1 MRHRRY
7 LIPPSIPLCLSFRNA
22 LRHDAIRPEKL
33 TALPMSQHS
42 KVRGPWFHRF
52 LIGLFTVL
60 LTLLIAWLIDFV
72 LDDIGSIS
80 GPAFEEI
87 EKRFLSQSLLDE
99 ERVVREQLT
108 ETGRN
113 LQQQRSRQS
122 LLRDSTTRHE
132 QTMRQLVEL
141 QRLNVQKGIAPE
153 EASQK
158 ALAESV
164 TFFLTNQKADQSL
177 NEEISRLSEQ
187 ERASEERERAIEKKL
202 DNQREPARKEFQR
215 LQRRHDRKL
224 AAFKLLFLL
233 PLLGCAVLAF
243 LKRRTSAYAPVIYAA
258 GIAILWQT
266 IMVIHLHFPTRYFK
280 YIALSAALAVVAYT
294 LVSLL
299 RMLRSPKTSWL
310 LKQYREA
317 YESFMC
323 PVCEYPIRRGALKHS
338 FWTRRSIRKLTVP
351 AATSAE
357 KEEPYTCPACGSGLF
372 EECQSCHGV
381 RHSLLPFCENCG
393 AEKVG
398 GASH

>member
-1 MRHRRY
+1 
-7 LIPPSIPLCLSFRNA
+7 
-22 LRHDAIRPEKL
+22 
-33 TALPMSQHS
+33 MSQNS
-42 KVRGPWFHRF
+42 KLRGPWFHRF

-72 LDDIGSIS
+72 LDDIGSVR
-80 GPAFEEI
+80 GPEFEEI

-99 ERVVREQLT
+99 GRTVREQLA
-108 ETGRN
+108 ETRRT
-113 LQQQRSRQS
+113 LEQQRSRQS

-141 QRLNVQKGIAPE
+141 QRLNLEKGIAPE
-153 EASQK
+153 ETSQK

-164 TFFLTNQKADQSL
+164 TFFLSNQKADQSL
-177 NEEISRLSEQ
+177 NEEITRLSEQ
-187 ERASEERERAIEKKL
+187 ERAAEARERGIEKNLEK
-202 DNQREPARKEFQR
+202 QREPARKEFQQ

-243 LKRRTSAYAPVIYAA
+243 LKGRAGGYAPVIYAA

-280 YIALSAALAVVAYT
+280 YIALSAVLAVVAYT
-294 LVSLL
+294 LIALL
-299 RMLRSPKTSWL
+299 RTLRSPNASWL

-323 PVCEYPIRRGALKHS
+323 PVCEYPIRRGPLKHS
-338 FWTRRSIRKLTVP
+338 FWTRRSIKKLTVP
-351 AATSAE
+351 ALASSE

-372 EECQSCHGV
+372 EECQGCHGI

-393 AEKVG
+393 AEKAG
-398 GASH
+398 GASR